1 MSSAQAP
8 RDAATAVAGGWVP
21 RTGPG
26 LRRRAP
32 VFRRLCRRA
41 RGFSLVEL
49 MVVLVVIGIL
59 APNFMGQSRR
69 QRELALLQACVSY
82 QLALSKMLWAEFA
95 RTGEFPSTLDGILA
109 QMPPA
114 GIAANYTYLAGG
126 GGGGGVSAL
135 AAGKDDDDDKD
146 DDDKDDDDKDDDDKD
161 DDDKDDD
168 DKDDDKD
175 DDDNGGDGSGATTYY
190 LRCNHDHSYINV
202 RFVDSG
208 STLTPKPI
216 HGKGDGRGNAT
227 AGRSGKR

>member
-59 APNFMGQSRR
+59 ATIFMGQSRR

-146 DDDKDDDDKDDDDKD
+146 DDDKDDDD
-161 DDDKDDD
+161 
-168 DKDDDKD
+168 
-175 DDDNGGDGSGATTYY
+175 NGGDGSGATTYY